1 MVPGFSLSA
10 DSWQKNWLREGLSQ
24 LLFGETGRG
33 ERVKDLNCLQHP
45 ISKPLTFTDV
55 LAVYFKT

>member
-1 MVPGFSLSA
+1 MLVMVPGFSLSA

-33 ERVKDLNCLQHP
+33 ERVKD
-45 ISKPLTFTDV
+45 
-55 LAVYFKT
+55 